1 MYRPPDVISSKDI
14 AVKRAANASALR
26 SVATFAA
33 LLPSHGLKPV
43 TEDLTCAAL
52 LGQACAKNI
61 PLENATASSEKSAR
75 RPVQLSSASL
85 RALSSLSGNLV
96 HMLSSNEAE
105 QNVVA
110 NIDRI
115 DRLGKVNHK
124 PSVLEKRNYGFTQSK
139 ALEWLWVTKALK
151 DIVNVLKGRD
161 NPYSSILSNALEQRQ
176 RYLSTR
182 SDQAQ
187 VA

>member
-1 MYRPPDVISSKDI
+1 
-14 AVKRAANASALR
+14 
-26 SVATFAA
+26 
-33 LLPSHGLKPV
+33 
-43 TEDLTCAAL
+43 
-52 LGQACAKNI
+52 
-61 PLENATASSEKSAR
+61 
-75 RPVQLSSASL
+75 
-85 RALSSLSGNLV
+85 
-96 HMLSSNEAE
+96 MLSSNEAE
-105 QNVVA
+105 QNVIA

-124 PSVLEKRNYGFTQSK
+124 PSILEKRNYGFTQSK

-161 NPYSSILSNALEQRQ
+161 NPYSSILSNVLEQRQ
-176 RYLSTR
+176 RYLPTR